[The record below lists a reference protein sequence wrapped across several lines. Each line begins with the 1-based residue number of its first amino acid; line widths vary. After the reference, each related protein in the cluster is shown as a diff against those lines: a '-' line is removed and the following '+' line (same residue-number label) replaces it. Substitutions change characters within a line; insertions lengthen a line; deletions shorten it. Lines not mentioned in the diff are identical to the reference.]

1 MDYSQLIEN
10 YLLSC
15 GGSTKVEV
23 SQTNEYAYTANIYYG
38 DEEIE
43 NYLGT
48 GSYVVLAFSYID
60 ESTEDNVVGFDVTL
74 EGCKIPEFD
83 MTKGNYNDVNSGVL
97 MGVSLV
103 EEVAREVQKFLR
115 NIRIGNEVWLSLT

>member
-1 MDYSQLIEN
+1 MDYSQLIED

-15 GGSTKVEV
+15 GGSTKVEI
-23 SQTNEYAYTANIYYG
+23 SQTNEYTYTANVYYG

-48 GSYVVLAFSYID
+48 GSYVVLTFNYID
-60 ESTEDNVVGFDVTL
+60 VSSEDNAVGFDVTL

-83 MTKGNYNDVNSGVL
+83 ITKGSYNDVNSGAL

-103 EEVAREVQKFLR
+103 EEVAREVQRFLR
-115 NIRIGNEVWLSLT
+115 NARIGSEVWLSLN

>member
-1 MDYSQLIEN
+1 MDYSQLIED

-15 GGSTKVEV
+15 GGSKIEV
-23 SQTNEYAYTANIYYG
+23 SQTDEYTYTANIYYG

-60 ESTEDNVVGFDVTL
+60 ESIEDNAVGFDVTL
-74 EGCKIPEFD
+74 KGCKIPGFD
-83 MTKGNYNDVNSGVL
+83 ITTGNYHDIISGAS
-97 MGVSLV
+97 MGSSLV
-103 EEVAREVQKFLR
+103 EEVARETNRFMK
-115 NIRIGNEVWLSLT
+115 NARIGSEVWLSLN